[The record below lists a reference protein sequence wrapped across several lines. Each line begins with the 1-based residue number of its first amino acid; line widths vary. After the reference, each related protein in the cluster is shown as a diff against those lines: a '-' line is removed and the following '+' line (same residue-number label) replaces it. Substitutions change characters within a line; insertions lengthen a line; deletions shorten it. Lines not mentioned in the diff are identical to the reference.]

1 MVSSQLV
8 LICMVSSQLV
18 LICMVSS
25 QLVLIC
31 MVDIQLC
38 ACSVQE
44 EYAMNIR
51 KVILMMT
58 RRAQPPYPGE
68 RHTQWV
74 AGKMFHS
81 WRTLLLAS
89 KDCIFLLCS
98 HAAAAAAAASPTVLS
113 AHASRSL
120 QTHRLCPH
128 ARNGT
133 LCWNGEASTTAGL
146 SAFPLPT
153 TPTHATRRRDDTHT

>member
-1 MVSSQLV
+1 MLHGLLSPGPDMHGLSQLV

-38 ACSVQE
+38 ACSVLQE

-68 RHTQWV
+68 RHTQ
-74 AGKMFHS
+74 
-81 WRTLLLAS
+81 
-89 KDCIFLLCS
+89 
-98 HAAAAAAAASPTVLS
+98 
-113 AHASRSL
+113 
-120 QTHRLCPH
+120 
-128 ARNGT
+128 
-133 LCWNGEASTTAGL
+133 
-146 SAFPLPT
+146 
-153 TPTHATRRRDDTHT
+153 

>member
-1 MVSSQLV
+1 MLHGLLSPGPDMHGLLSACPDMHGL
-8 LICMVSSQLV
+8 SQLV

-38 ACSVQE
+38 DCSVLQE

-68 RHTQWV
+68 RHT
-74 AGKMFHS
+74 
-81 WRTLLLAS
+81 L
-89 KDCIFLLCS
+89 
-98 HAAAAAAAASPTVLS
+98 
-113 AHASRSL
+113 
-120 QTHRLCPH
+120 
-128 ARNGT
+128 
-133 LCWNGEASTTAGL
+133 
-146 SAFPLPT
+146 
-153 TPTHATRRRDDTHT
+153 